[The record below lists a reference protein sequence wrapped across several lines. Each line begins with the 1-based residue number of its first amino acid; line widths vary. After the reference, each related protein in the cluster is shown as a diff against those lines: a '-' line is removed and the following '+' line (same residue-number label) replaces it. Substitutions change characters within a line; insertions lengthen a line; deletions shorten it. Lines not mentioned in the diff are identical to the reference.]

1 MSRSGDSL
9 PVDLL
14 CRINARCDAFEAACR
29 DGHAANVADFLD
41 GFHGAE
47 RSRLLRE
54 LIPLEL
60 DYRKQHGQ
68 TPNADELL
76 TRFPELDSTWL
87 AAAVTDEGADL
98 TMAGAAATGI
108 AQTDG
113 QCSAEIAWQRLA
125 DAQLLATAELETLRT
140 KLPSTA
146 AELTAR
152 LVAEGKLTA
161 FQARR
166 LCAGNERPLVLG
178 GYLILDRLGAGGMGT
193 VYRALH
199 RRMNRE
205 VALKLIKPASHESA
219 DHARWFLREAEAAA
233 KLVHPNIVTAY
244 DAGEDEGV
252 AYLVTEFV
260 GGMDLAALV
269 RGNGPLP
276 VAAAINYVVQAARGL
291 SYAHTQGIIHRDVKP
306 SNLLVDRDGKVRVLD
321 VGLARLTRG
330 PTADA
335 AGGEPVAAEHSSLGA
350 LIGTVDYM
358 APEQAAAPTHVDERA
373 DIYGLGCTL
382 YYLLTGRAL
391 YPGADVW
398 AKLASHR
405 DDAIPSLTKARSDVP
420 PGLERLFQSLVAKR
434 PEDRPLSMDDVIRR
448 LKHVGKSRHGRAIG
462 AIAAVLVIGIGL
474 GIWWMSRP
482 PTDVGT
488 KSSTTQTVLATP
500 PFDAAA
506 YQKEWA
512 DRLRVPIEIQ
522 EQLGMT
528 FMLIPPGRFSRD
540 GGPFVTVAEPFYLGR
555 TEVTV
560 GQLRQYLQTTGRVT
574 HVEKGRR
581 VAWGLERAG
590 WQLKS
595 GSGYCWSNVGT
606 LLPLTDEHPAY
617 NTCWPD
623 VVELAEWL
631 TEQSQGQFRFRPPTQ
646 DEWEFAC
653 GAGSDG
659 PWCCGHDRGQ
669 IGEFAW
675 FQDNCKDR
683 RFRPVAQK
691 RPNGFGLYDM
701 PGSLQ
706 EWCAGDGGLELC
718 GGSFGSTADQ
728 LRSSAR
734 VPVTPTRPSGGI
746 RLVREV
752 AKTKSG
758 QAE

>member
-1 MSRSGDSL
+1 MSRSGESL
-9 PVDLL
+9 PVEVL
-14 CRINARCDAFEAACR
+14 CRINARCDAFEAACSNGR
-29 DGHAANVADFLD
+29 VANVADFLD

-54 LIPLEL
+54 LIALEL

-76 TRFPELDSTWL
+76 TRFPEVGSTWL
-87 AAAVTDEGADL
+87 AAAVTDHEAEL
-98 TMAGAAATGI
+98 TMAGAAATGV
-108 AQTDG
+108 AQADG
-113 QCSAEIAWQRLA
+113 QCSAGAAWQRLA
-125 DAQLLATAELETLRT
+125 DAQLLPAAELESLRT
-140 KLPSTA
+140 NLPATA

-152 LVAEGKLTA
+152 LVAEGRLTA

-166 LCAGNERPLVLG
+166 LCAGVERPLVLG

-219 DHARWFLREAEAAA
+219 DHARWFQREAEAAA

-244 DAGEDEGV
+244 DAGEDHGV
-252 AYLVTEFV
+252 AYLVTELIA
-260 GGMDLAALV
+260 GMDLAALV
-269 RGNGPLP
+269 RRHSPLP
-276 VAAAINYVVQAARGL
+276 VTTAINYVLQAARGL
-291 SYAHTQGIIHRDVKP
+291 AYAHTQGIIHRDVKP

-335 AGGEPVAAEHSSLGA
+335 GNGEPAPAEHSSLGA

-358 APEQAAAPTHVDERA
+358 APEQAAAPTQVDERA

-391 YPGADVW
+391 YPGDDVW

-405 DDAIPSLTKARSDVP
+405 DDAIPSLAQARADAP
-420 PGLERLFQSLVAKR
+420 LGLDRLFQSMVAKR
-434 PEDRPLSMDDVIRR
+434 PDDRPPSMEDVVRR
-448 LKHVGKSRHGRAIG
+448 LKHVGKSRQVG
-462 AIAAVLVIGIGL
+462 AVGALAAMLVIGIGL

-482 PTDVGT
+482 PTEVAT
-488 KSSTTQTVLATP
+488 TSSTPQTVLAAP
-500 PFDAAA
+500 PFDAPA

-512 DRLRVPIEIQ
+512 DRLRMPIDIQ
-522 EQLGMT
+522 EQLGMS
-528 FMLIPPGRFSRD
+528 FVLIPPGRFSRD
-540 GGPFVTVAEPFYLGR
+540 GGPLVTVAEPFYLSR

-560 GQLRQYLQTTGRVT
+560 GQLRQYLQSSGRVT
-574 HVEKGRR
+574 YVEKGRR
-581 VAWGLERAG
+581 VAWGLERPG

-595 GSGYCWSNVGT
+595 GSGYCWSYLGT
-606 LLPLTDEHPAY
+606 LHPLTDEHPVY
-617 NTCWPD
+617 NICWPD
-623 VVELAEWL
+623 VVELADWL
-631 TEQSQGQFRFRPPTQ
+631 SDQSQGQFRFRPPTQ

-669 IGEFAW
+669 IGDFAW
-675 FQDNCKDR
+675 FRDNIDDR

-701 PGSLQ
+701 HGSLQ
-706 EWCAGDGGLELC
+706 EWCACDGGPQLC

-734 VPVTPTRPSGGI
+734 ITVAPTRPSGGI
-746 RLVREV
+746 RLVRELPKP
-752 AKTKSG
+752 KTP
-758 QAE
+758 